1 VSVEDTVY
9 TSSDIGG
16 ACSTYRGEIRAGFRW
31 GNMREGD
38 HLEDLDIEQGIIVK
52 LILKSVGI
60 AWTGLNWLRIGTS
73 DRVL

>member
-1 VSVEDTVY
+1 
-9 TSSDIGG
+9 
-16 ACSTYRGEIRAGFRW
+16 
-31 GNMREGD
+31 MREGD